1 MNSDDQ
7 WKRERIERDRREYLR
22 KMTDSSFNRMRQ
34 RTAKEQLAESMRLSR
49 GPDEIPMPDADD
61 SSIRG
66 VMR

>member
-1 MNSDDQ
+1 MDE
-7 WKRERIERDRREYLR
+7 WKRENIERAKREYLR
-22 KMTDSSFNRMRQ
+22 KSTDASFMRMKT
-34 RTAKEQLAESMRLSR
+34 RTAKEQLAEAMRASR